1 MSQHDMTV
9 DNGAGV
15 AVRADINLALKALA
29 SQSSGASA
37 PSPTFPCQVWAD
49 TGTNRMKKRNS
60 ANTAWLDMGAI
71 NSELR
76 DAVSAGM
83 FVVGTGAAN
92 AYTATY
98 TPAVTSLTDNLTLD
112 TTAIAANTGASTF
125 SPNGVTAKPIVG
137 LGHAALVGGEFAVN
151 SRISLKYSLTLDA
164 WILISASG
172 GNAMSGRLLNVRVF
186 STPGTF
192 TYTETPGTKKVVV
205 KVQGAGGAGGGSPA
219 TNSGQAGIGA
229 PGGAG
234 AYAESLI
241 TSAFS
246 GVTIT
251 VGAGGTGV
259 SGAVGNNGGP
269 SSFGALISCPGGRGG
284 PSGGPGSPPFAIG
297 SLNSSAPSGG
307 NIMSNIGSGGVEV
320 NALALLNIIGGY
332 AIPSIF
338 GAGANLAVAG
348 VAGTASTSPG
358 SGGGATANTPSKAAV
373 AGGAGAPGIVIVWE
387 YA

>member
-37 PSPTFPCQVWAD
+37 PSPAYPAQMWAD
-49 TGTNRMKKRNS
+49 TGTGRLRQRDS
-60 ANTAWLDMGAI
+60 ANTLWIDLGPLD
-71 NSELR
+71 
-76 DAVSAGM
+76 SARPAP
-83 FVVGTGAAN
+83 GT
-92 AYTATY
+92 
-98 TPAVTSLTDNLTLD
+98 
-112 TTAIAANTGASTF
+112 
-125 SPNGVTAKPIVG
+125 
-137 LGHAALVGGEFAVN
+137 
-151 SRISLKYSLTLDA
+151 
-164 WILISASG
+164 
-172 GNAMSGRLLNVRVF
+172 LLNIRVF
-186 STPGTF
+186 STPGAF
-192 TYTETPGTKKVVV
+192 TYTETPGTKKVFLQ
-205 KVQGAGGAGGGSPA
+205 VQAAGGAGGGAPA
-219 TNSGQAGIGA
+219 TGAGVGSLGA

-259 SGAVGNNGGP
+259 SGGFGNNGGP

-284 PSGGPGSPPFAIG
+284 PTGGPSASAYSVN

-307 NIMSNIGSGGVEV
+307 SIRSNIGSGGDSSIALGGGNGIV
-320 NALALLNIIGGY
+320 NRPGASL
-332 AIPSIF
+332 F
-338 GAGANLAVAG
+338 GAGSLAAGAG
-348 VAGTASTSPG
+348 VAGVASTSPG
-358 SGGGATANTPSKAAV
+358 AGGSGTGNGASTAAV